1 MKFFGVNTP
10 MLLMALLI
18 AVSVSS
24 ASSWDEQYPEN
35 SASSWDEEFLM
46 GSKCP
51 EGFTV
56 IDDTCVDPRCFLEN
70 GPEYPE
76 LLPDCDFM

>member
-24 ASSWDEQYPEN
+24 ASSWDE
-35 SASSWDEEFLM
+35 EFLM
-46 GSKCP
+46 GGECP
-51 EGFTV
+51 EGFTL
-56 IDDTCVDPRCFLEN
+56 IDDMCVDPRCFLEN
-70 GPEYPE
+70 APESLE